1 MDRLRC
7 EMMDG
12 FYGSNAGCQMQP
24 ALRAA
29 NADSDSDFCWRRC
42 SERIIGAMKAR
53 RLILVA
59 LALAAC
65 SATAPT
71 VTPNPGAPA
80 EAQVR
85 VIPLAAPLD
94 TPLAEISGLAW
105 HGDDLI
111 LLPQYPDRFGGM
123 FALRRQA
130 ILDFLDG
137 RTLDPLAPRL
147 VPLDEDG
154 IPFRV
159 GGYQGYEA
167 IAFVGDR
174 MFLTIETQRGL
185 PGLGAMLGDIVA
197 GQIAAD
203 GSAASLSA
211 LTRMEIPA
219 QAGLDNTAD
228 EALTVV
234 EGRLITFYEA
244 NGANV
249 NPRPV
254 AHVFEPGPTRLAA
267 APAMTMTALEYRLTD
282 ATPAGTD
289 GRFWVINYFFPG
301 DRDKLRPAAD
311 PIAARFGAGATHAV
325 CPQVER
331 LVELRA
337 AGGRIER
344 TETPPVQL
352 TLLNC
357 ATARNWEG
365 LAELPGRGFLL
376 ATDQHPGTIL
386 AFVAGAAP

>member
-1 MDRLRC
+1 MID
-7 EMMDG
+7 
-12 FYGSNAGCQMQP
+12 
-24 ALRAA
+24 
-29 NADSDSDFCWRRC
+29 
-42 SERIIGAMKAR
+42 AMKAR
-53 RLILVA
+53 IFILVV

-65 SATAPT
+65 SAAPT
-71 VTPNPGAPA
+71 AATPNPGAPA

-94 TPLAEISGLAW
+94 TPRAEISGLAW

-111 LLPQYPDRFGGM
+111 LLPQYPDRFGGL
-123 FALRRQA
+123 FALRRQS

-137 RTLDPLAPRL
+137 RTPGPLVPRL

-154 IPFRV
+154 IPARV
-159 GGYQGYEA
+159 GGYEGYEA

-174 MFLTIETQRGL
+174 MYLTIETHRGL
-185 PGLGAMLGDIVA
+185 PGLGTMLGYIVA

-203 GSAASLSA
+203 GSSARLSA
-211 LTRMEIPA
+211 TTRMEIPA

-228 EALTVV
+228 EAITVMD
-234 EGRLITFYEA
+234 GRLVTFYEA
-244 NGANV
+244 NGATV
-249 NPRPV
+249 NPRPI
-254 AHVFEPGPTRLAA
+254 AHVFEPGPVGLAA

-282 ATPAGTD
+282 ATPAGPD

-301 DRDKLRPAAD
+301 DRDKLKSAPD
-311 PIAARFGAGATHAV
+311 PIAARYGAGATHAA

-337 AGGRIER
+337 ADGRIER
-344 TETPPVQL
+344 TDTPPVQL

-376 ATDQHPGTIL
+376 ATDQHPETLL
-386 AFVAGAAP
+386 AFVARAGP

>member
-1 MDRLRC
+1 MFGMCVSLVDV
-7 EMMDG
+7 
-12 FYGSNAGCQMQP
+12 
-24 ALRAA
+24 ALRGNGRILLIKCRLSNQNGVAGGQRRFGTGPERMIVPM
-29 NADSDSDFCWRRC
+29 NARFL
-42 SERIIGAMKAR
+42 IIIA
-53 RLILVA
+53 V
-59 LALAAC
+59 ALAAC
-65 SATAPT
+65 SAAAPAA
-71 VTPNPGAPA
+71 TPNPGGPA
-80 EAQVR
+80 ETPVR
-85 VIPLAAPLD
+85 VIPLGAPLD

-111 LLPQYPDRFGGM
+111 LLPQYPDRFGGL
-123 FALRRQA
+123 FALRRQS
-130 ILDFLDG
+130 IQDFLDG
-137 RTLDPLAPRL
+137 RTSGPLMPRL

-154 IPFRV
+154 IPYRV
-159 GGYQGYEA
+159 GGYEGYEA

-174 MFLTIETQRGL
+174 MFLAIETRRGL
-185 PGLGAMLGDIVA
+185 PGLGAMLGYIVT

-203 GSAASLSA
+203 GSTASLSA
-211 LTRMEIPA
+211 MTRMEIPA

-228 EALTVV
+228 EAMTVV
-234 EGRLITFYEA
+234 DGRLVTFYEA

-267 APAMTMTALEYRLTD
+267 APAMTMTAIEYRLTD
-282 ATPAGTD
+282 ATPAGPD

-301 DRDKLRPAAD
+301 DRDKLKPAPD
-311 PIAARFGAGATHAV
+311 PIVARFGAGATHMA

-337 AGGRIER
+337 ADGQIGR
-344 TETPPVQL
+344 TDAPPVQL

-365 LAELPGRGFLL
+365 LAELPGQGFLL

-386 AFVAGAAP
+386 AFVATR

>member
-1 MDRLRC
+1 M
-7 EMMDG
+7 
-12 FYGSNAGCQMQP
+12 
-24 ALRAA
+24 
-29 NADSDSDFCWRRC
+29 
-42 SERIIGAMKAR
+42 IGAMKAR
-53 RLILVA
+53 FVILVA
-59 LALAAC
+59 LVLSAC
-65 SATAPT
+65 SAAAPT
-71 VTPNPGAPA
+71 PTPNPGAPA

-111 LLPQYPDRFGGM
+111 LLPQYPDRFGGL

-130 ILDFLDG
+130 IQDFLDG
-137 RTLDPLAPRL
+137 RTPGPLSARL
-147 VPLDEDG
+147 IPLDEDG
-154 IPFRV
+154 IPYRV
-159 GGYQGYEA
+159 GGYEGYEA
-167 IAFVGDR
+167 IAFIGDR
-174 MFLTIETQRGL
+174 MFLTIETHHGL
-185 PGLGAMLGDIVA
+185 PGLGAMLGYVVA

-211 LTRMEIPA
+211 MTRMEIPA

-228 EALTVV
+228 EAMTVV
-234 EGRLITFYEA
+234 DGRLVTFYEA

-249 NPRPV
+249 NPSPIAR
-254 AHVFEPGPTRLAA
+254 VFEPGPARLSA

-282 ATPAGTD
+282 ATPAGAD
-289 GRFWVINYFFPG
+289 GRFWVINYLFPG
-301 DRDKLRPAAD
+301 DRDKLKPAAD
-311 PIAARFGAGATHAV
+311 PIVARFGAGATHAA

-337 AGGRIER
+337 TAGRIER
-344 TETPPVQL
+344 TDMPPVQL

-386 AFVAGAAP
+386 AFVAGTAR